1 MARSPSPRAT
11 RPSAADAKTARDS
24 RAKPG
29 KTATSPAGKQDW
41 TPARIARL
49 LKRLDK
55 LFPKADCALVHE
67 TPFQLLAATILS
79 AQCTDA
85 RVNQATPELFALYPD
100 AAALALATQE
110 DVERIV
116 RPLGFFRAKATNLR
130 GMAQAL
136 VARHGGDVPTDLESL
151 VALPGVGR
159 KTANVV
165 LGTSF
170 GLATGVVV
178 DTHVRRISK
187 LLGLTTQNDPVKIER
202 ELMEW
207 LPRTAWI
214 RFSHQLILHGRATC
228 IARRPRCGECGLVE
242 VCDRTGLVA
251 ME

>member
-1 MARSPSPRAT
+1 MARSRPPRAT
-11 RPSAADAKTARDS
+11 RSSAAYATTSRHAVEKT
-24 RAKPG
+24 
-29 KTATSPAGKQDW
+29 W
-41 TPARIARL
+41 NPARVARL

-55 LFPKADCALVHE
+55 LFPNADCALVHE

-85 RVNQATPELFALYPD
+85 RVNQATPELFELYPD
-100 AAALALATQE
+100 AARLALATQA

-130 GMAQAL
+130 GMARAL
-136 VARHGGDVPTDLESL
+136 VERHGGEVPTDLDAL

-187 LLGLTTQNDPVKIER
+187 LLGLTRQNDPVKIER
-202 ELMEW
+202 ELME
-207 LPRTAWI
+207 LVPRKAWI

-228 IARRPRCGECGLVE
+228 IARRPRCGECGLAE
-242 VCDRTGLVA
+242 VCDRTGLVQ
-251 ME
+251 